1 MKTSPA
7 LSPSAEDQAALWAA
21 RLDGSTLDAVD
32 RIALDAW
39 LAENPAHRTL
49 LSGYCQFS
57 ADLELQIPALV
68 AAGSVSVPTAKK
80 AARRNLVWFP
90 RLALAAAALVV
101 AGVWFTYSAARF
113 ETVAS
118 SVAQRQTITL
128 ADGTIVE
135 LNARTTLQVALNRS
149 ERRVRLSD
157 GEAFF
162 TVSKDPARPFTVET
176 PTGSV
181 RVTGTVF
188 NVRTATASSLDV
200 TVVEGSVQ
208 VRPDQLGGSASPD
221 PVALRAGDHLTA
233 SRAKGV
239 SVHPLSAGARD
250 ETLAWRQGQIV
261 FHDTPLPEA
270 LARFARYHARTVTAT
285 PGVVAADLHVGG
297 RRAIDDLEGFLADIE
312 TTQPVR
318 VNRLANGTVRVS
330 LPTEP

>member
-1 MKTSPA
+1 MKTSSS

-21 RLDGSTLDAVD
+21 RLDGSTLDAAD

-68 AAGSVSVPTAKK
+68 AAGSVALPAAKK
-80 AARRNLVWFP
+80 APRSNLVWFP
-90 RLALAAAALVV
+90 RLALAAAAALVV
-101 AGVWFTYSAARF
+101 VGVWFAHSANRF

-118 SVAQRQTITL
+118 SVGQRQTITL
-128 ADGTIVE
+128 ADGTRVE
-135 LNARTTLQVALNRS
+135 LDARTSLQVGMSRS
-149 ERRVRLSD
+149 ERRVRLSE

-176 PTGSV
+176 PNGSV

-188 NVRTATASSLDV
+188 NVRTATAASLDV

-208 VRPDQLGGSASPD
+208 VRPEHLGGPASAE

-233 SRAKGV
+233 SAKGV
-239 SVHPLSAGARD
+239 SVQPLSASARD

-261 FHDTPLPEA
+261 FHDVPIPEA
-270 LARFARYHARTVTAT
+270 LARFARYHARTLT
-285 PGVVAADLHVGG
+285 PTPAVIAANRHVGG
-297 RRAIDDLEGFLADIE
+297 RYALDDLEGFLTELA
-312 TTQPVR
+312 TTQHVT
-318 VNRLANGTVRVS
+318 VQHGAGGTVRVS